1 MARAG
6 AVAALLLLAA
16 GCATASVCDTY
27 IVQAGDTISSIAAQ
41 FNVLESDLQD
51 ALTKCI
57 RDYTPGV
64 FLQPKQI
71 ICLPTW
77 YDACANVV
85 AADGG
90 DTTGAYSDCKYY
102 KIQAGDTLDTIASSL
117 GLTLLGLQAVNQDS
131 STLAVGQYVKLPGW
145 WEGCPAPGNTAQA
158 CRYYVAEASDSLASI
173 ALAFSVKLDDIK
185 ATNADLTGDTSS
197 VLQPGQHVKIPP
209 FTSDCGEGVEVPK
222 PASGT
227 CNVYRVQAGDTLYNI
242 AASFGTTTTEL
253 VAINPNLAAGG
264 VLSTDTEVFIPPYS
278 EEGCVDGKTYVTPTY
293 TYSPEPSDGSIQA
306 QSLDTAPAP
315 SGEAAPGPVA
325 AAPAPAPAEAGRRLL
340 RA

>member
-1 MARAG
+1 MARTAV
-6 AVAALLLLAA
+6 VAALLLLAA
-16 GCATASVCDTY
+16 GCASASVCDTY
-27 IVQAGDTISSIAAQ
+27 IVEGGDTISSIASQ

-57 RDYTPGV
+57 RGYTPGV
-64 FLQPKQI
+64 FLQPRQI
-71 ICLPTW
+71 ICLPPW

-85 AADGG
+85 TADKG
-90 DTTGAYSDCKYY
+90 DTTWTYNDCKYY
-102 KIQAGDTLDTIASSL
+102 KVQAGDTLDTIASSL
-117 GLTLLGLQAVNQDS
+117 GLTLLDLQNANPEG

-145 WEGCPAPGNTAQA
+145 WEGCPAPGDTAQA
-158 CRYYVAEASDSLASI
+158 CRYYVAQSSDSLASI
-173 ALAFSVKLDDIK
+173 AMAFSVKLDDIK
-185 ATNADLTGDTSS
+185 AVNTDLGGDTTS

-227 CNVYRVQAGDTLYNI
+227 CNVYRVQAGDTLYDI

-264 VLSTDTEVFIPPYS
+264 VLSTDTEVFIPPFS

-293 TYSPEPSDGSIQA
+293 TYSPSPSDGSISA

-315 SGEAAPGPVA
+315 SGEAAPA
-325 AAPAPAPAEAGRRLL
+325 EEATAPAPAPTEAGRRLL